1 MGLDDRSLKV
11 HEPRGLL
18 IYFADLNEILE
29 KVYKPRWLFF
39 SLQTRWDLGKNSQ
52 TYSEIHKKNLQ
63 E

>member
-29 KVYKPRWLFF
+29 KVYKPR
-39 SLQTRWDLGKNSQ
+39 
-52 TYSEIHKKNLQ
+52 
-63 E
+63 